1 MRVSQIPLTSGTVS
15 SGTQE
20 PSPQVS
26 AGSQC
31 VPAAQL
37 MGQTSRQ
44 TSADASQHLPLPQA
58 GASGSQLTSA
68 GSQTPPAQANPGGQG
83 LRGSAQLEPPSSAHL
98 GGSPVQTWPR
108 AHRAFALQDPAAWAV
123 TLNSTGRPPA
133 ID

>member
-1 MRVSQIPLTSGTVS
+1 MRVSQIPMTAGTVT

-83 LRGSAQLEPPSSAHL
+83 LRGSAPLAPPSSAHP
-98 GGSPVQTWPR
+98 G
-108 AHRAFALQDPAAWAV
+108 
-123 TLNSTGRPPA
+123 GRPGPA
-133 ID
+133 PPPA